1 MTTRAQ
7 VQSAL
12 SVAKRVAETGIVDLG
27 SIQETVRVIAEAAES
42 ARYKSI
48 TGKPVT
54 DPVYESPS
62 DVLEG
67 A

>member
-1 MTTRAQ
+1 MTTRSQ
-7 VQSAL
+7 VQSAIEQARDLLCNHDDPVL
-12 SVAKRVAETGIVDLG
+12 SVLVA
-27 SIQETVRVIAEAAES
+27 AAES

-62 DVLEG
+62 DLLDNG
-67 A
+67 